1 MRVLVVFLA
10 LVATASRAMDL
21 AELKALVARG
31 QVTRIADLVAM
42 LPARDRSHFA
52 LVFDSRSLHEASFEN
67 PRVILYGE
75 TGRVIV
81 TFNGAPEQRGFEAL
95 EVAAF
100 DEATSSFTFVE
111 VLFPAEVGQRGPVT
125 ISEPNPE
132 KCRACHG
139 ERPRPLW
146 DSHPLWPGAYGER
159 YLQPL
164 SEPEQRGVRAFLAH
178 QPTHPRYRS
187 LVDAQRFAS
196 ADTFAPGAQRRYD
209 GAARPS
215 PNEELARLLASM
227 NARRLVALARE
238 APAFADHRHAL
249 LEAFGEHLAV
259 TFARMFP
266 KLFAASGNALDF
278 IAGVETYV
286 HVEVRKLYPEAEL
299 PRFDIER
306 PRPGALA
313 MHYRS
318 PRAMP
323 ELAVGIIRGIG
334 KHYAETLEIRRE
346 DLSLDATSVR
356 LTVELVGP

>member
-1 MRVLVVFLA
+1 MKGIVFTELLEMVEQQHSLA
-10 LVATASRAMDL
+10 LVDQIITDAAPPHGGAYTSVGTYPAGEMV
-21 AELKALVARG
+21 ALVCALSAR
-31 QVTRIADLVAM
+31 
-42 LPARDRSHFA
+42 
-52 LVFDSRSLHEASFEN
+52 
-67 PRVILYGE
+67 
-75 TGRVIV
+75 TG
-81 TFNGAPEQRGFEAL
+81 A
-95 EVAAF
+95 
-100 DEATSSFTFVE
+100 
-111 VLFPAEVGQRGPVT
+111 
-125 ISEPNPE
+125 
-132 KCRACHG
+132 
-139 ERPRPLW
+139 
-146 DSHPLWPGAYGER
+146 
-159 YLQPL
+159 
-164 SEPEQRGVRAFLAH
+164 
-178 QPTHPRYRS
+178 
-187 LVDAQRFAS
+187 
-196 ADTFAPGAQRRYD
+196 APG
-209 GAARPS
+209 
-215 PNEELARLLASM
+215 
-227 NARRLVALARE
+227 
-238 APAFADHRHAL
+238 AL

-266 KLFAASGNALDF
+266 QLFAASGNALDF